1 MRWLLLKDLTILRR
15 SPLLVAL
22 LVIYPIAIA
31 LLMGFALSGGPGKPA
46 IALFNEIPPEQR
58 SFDVAGSRLN
68 ADEYLPDL
76 LRSVDVV
83 RADSRAE
90 ARRLV
95 REGKVLGAVILPPD
109 ITEKLATG
117 REQPTIEVLYNG
129 EDAVK
134 QRYVE
139 SVIRAR
145 MAEANVALSRR
156 FQQATAGYMQLLLDG
171 GSINVLGREINVL
184 GLRNSHAIVSGAIAD
199 LPPDSSL
206 RAPLG
211 QVAQFGR
218 LAIDN
223 LGVSRRVLRSVG
235 QPIAVRQT
243 IVGGRKTP
251 LDTFA
256 AAVSVTVSLMFL
268 TLLLAAGLLALE
280 REEHAFSRLVRGLVS
295 RVGLLAEKI
304 ALAALCAFGVTLLM
318 LLALG
323 GFFIELDWGRFPLWL
338 VALAAGAVAFAALG
352 VAIGGLARE
361 VRAASLLAF
370 LLSLPIAF
378 LALVPS
384 GAVSEGLYDVIRV
397 VSAAFPFRATL
408 QALDAA
414 LNDAEVGLWAP
425 LAHLALLAVAYTA
438 LARLAVGRR
447 FG

>member
-1 MRWLLLKDLTILRR
+1 MRWLLLKDLRILRR
-15 SPLLVAL
+15 SPLLVTL

-31 LLMGFALSGGPGKPA
+31 LLIGFALSRGPGKPSIA
-46 IALFNEIPPEQR
+46 IYNEIPASQR

-68 ADEYLPDL
+68 ASEYLPDL

-83 RADSRAE
+83 RATSRAD

-95 REGKVLGAVILPPD
+95 RDGKVLGAVILPPD
-109 ITEKLATG
+109 ITQKLATG

-145 MAEANVALSRR
+145 MAEANLALSNR
-156 FQQATAGYMQLLLDG
+156 FQEATVGYLRLLLDG
-171 GSINVLGREINVL
+171 GTLSVLGRDVNIL
-184 GLRNSHAIVSGAIAD
+184 GLKNAHAITTGAIAA
-199 LPPDSSL
+199 LPPRSPL
-206 RAPLG
+206 RTSLG

-223 LGVSRRVLRSVG
+223 LGVSRDVLKSVG
-235 QPIAVRQT
+235 QPVRVRQV
-243 IVGGRKTP
+243 IVGGKRTP

-256 AAVSVTVSLMFL
+256 AAISVTVSLMFL

-295 RVGLLAEKI
+295 RVGLLVEKI
-304 ALAALCAFGVTLLM
+304 SLAALCAFGVTLVM

-323 GFFIELDWGRFPLWL
+323 GFFIDLDWTRFPQWL
-338 VALAAGAVAFAALG
+338 LALAFGAVAFAALG

-370 LLSLPIAF
+370 LLSLPVAF

-384 GAVSEGLYDVIRV
+384 GAVSDGLYDIVRA
-397 VSAAFPFRATL
+397 VSACFPFRATL

-414 LNDAEVGLWAP
+414 LNGASPGLAAP
-425 LAHLALLAVAYTA
+425 LAHLAALAVAYTS

>member
-1 MRWLLLKDLTILRR
+1 MRWLLLKDLRILRR

-31 LLMGFALSGGPGKPA
+31 LLMGFALSRGPGKPT
-46 IALFNEIPPEQR
+46 IALYNEIPAQER
-58 SFDVAGSRLN
+58 SFEVGGESIN
-68 ADEYLPDL
+68 ASEYLPDL
-76 LRSVDVV
+76 LESVNVV
-83 RADSRAE
+83 RPRSRAE
-90 ARRLV
+90 ALRLV
-95 REGKVLGAVILPPD
+95 RDGKVLGAVILPSD
-109 ITEKLATG
+109 IAEKLSSG

-139 SVIRAR
+139 SVIGAR
-145 MAEANVALSRR
+145 MADANVALSHR
-156 FQQATAGYMQLLLDG
+156 FQQVTTRYLNLLLDG
-171 GSINVLGREINVL
+171 GTLSVLGRTIDIL
-184 GLRNSHAIVSGAIAD
+184 GLRNAHRIVAGAIAA
-199 LPPDSSL
+199 LPPDSPLRPSL
-206 RAPLG
+206 R
-211 QVAQFGR
+211 QVDRFGV

-223 LGVSRRVLRSVG
+223 LGVSNQVLRSVG
-235 QPIAVRQT
+235 QPVRVRQT
-243 IVGGRKTP
+243 IVGGRRTP

-256 AAVSVTVSLMFL
+256 AAISVTISLMFL

-295 RVGLLAEKI
+295 RLGLLVAKI
-304 ALAALCAFGVTLLM
+304 LLAALLAVAVTLAM
-318 LLALG
+318 LAALG
-323 GFFIELDWGRFPLWL
+323 GLFIELDWGRFPQWL
-338 VALAAGAVAFAALG
+338 LALAGGAVAFGALG
-352 VAIGGLARE
+352 VALGGVARE

-384 GAVSEGLYDVIRV
+384 GAVAAGLYDVIRV
-397 VSAAFPFRATL
+397 VSAAFPFKPTL

-414 LNDAEVGLWAP
+414 LNDAEPGIVRP
-425 LAHLALLAVAYTA
+425 LAHLTGLAVVYTA

>member
-1 MRWLLLKDLTILRR
+1 MRWLLLKDLRILRR

-22 LVIYPIAIA
+22 LLIYPIAIA
-31 LLMGFALSGGPGKPA
+31 LLIGFALSRGPGKPTIA
-46 IALFNEIPPEQR
+46 IYNQIPAGHR
-58 SFDVAGSRLN
+58 SFDVAGSKLN
-68 ADEYLPDL
+68 ASEYLPEL

-83 RADSRAE
+83 RATSRAD

-95 REGKVLGAVILPPD
+95 RDGKVLGAVILPAD
-109 ITEKLATG
+109 VTEKLATG
-117 REQPTIEVLYNG
+117 RQQPTIEVLYNG
-129 EDAVK
+129 KDAVK

-145 MAEANVALSRR
+145 MAEANLALSHR
-156 FQQATAGYMQLLLDG
+156 FQEATVGYLRLLLEG
-171 GSINVLGREINVL
+171 GTLNVFGREVSIL
-184 GLRNSHAIVSGAIAD
+184 GLKNAHTITTGAIAA
-199 LPPDSSL
+199 LPPRSPL
-206 RAPLG
+206 RTSLG
-211 QVAQFGR
+211 QVAQFGQI
-218 LAIDN
+218 AIDN
-223 LGVSRRVLRSVG
+223 LGVSRDVLKSVG
-235 QPIAVRQT
+235 QPVRVRQVL
-243 IVGGRKTP
+243 IGGKRTP

-256 AAVSVTVSLMFL
+256 AAISVTVSLMFL

-295 RVGLLAEKI
+295 RVSLLVEKI
-304 ALAALCAFGVTLLM
+304 SLAALCAFGVTLLM

-323 GFFIELDWGRFPLWL
+323 GFFIELDWGRFPQWL
-338 VALAAGAVAFAALG
+338 LALAAGAVAFAALG

-384 GAVSEGLYDVIRV
+384 GAVSDGLYDVIRT
-397 VSAAFPFRATL
+397 VSACFPFRATL
-408 QALDAA
+408 EALDAA
-414 LNDAEVGLWAP
+414 LNGVGELPGP
-425 LAHLALLAVAYTA
+425 LLHLAALAVGYTA

>member
-1 MRWLLLKDLTILRR
+1 MRWLLLKDLRILRR

-22 LVIYPIAIA
+22 LVIYPVVIA
-31 LLMGFALSGGPGKPA
+31 LLMGFALSRGPGKPTIA
-46 IALFNEIPPEQR
+46 IFNDIPRDRR

-76 LRSVDVV
+76 LRSVNVV
-83 RADSRAE
+83 RAHTRAQ
-90 ARRLV
+90 ARALV
-95 REGKVLGAVILPPD
+95 RDGKVLGAVILPAD

-117 REQPTIEVLYNG
+117 REQPTIEILYNG

-134 QRYVE
+134 QRFVE

-156 FQQATAGYMQLLLDG
+156 FQQATAGYLQLLLDG
-171 GSINVLGREINVL
+171 GTLSVLGRDANVL
-184 GLRNSHAIVSGAIAD
+184 GLKNAHAIVTGAIDA
-199 LPPDSSL
+199 LPPSSPL
-206 RAPLG
+206 RAPLS
-211 QVAQFGR
+211 QVAGFGR

-223 LGVSRRVLRSVG
+223 LGVSRDVLRSVG
-235 QPIAVRQT
+235 QPVKVRQV
-243 IVGGRKTP
+243 IVGGKRTP

-256 AAVSVTVSLMFL
+256 AAISVTISLMFL

-295 RVGLLAEKI
+295 RLGLLVEKI
-304 ALAALCAFGVTLLM
+304 GLAALCAFFVTLLM

-323 GFFIELDWGRFPLWL
+323 GLFIELDWGRFPQWL
-338 VALAAGAVAFAALG
+338 LALAAGATAFAALG

-384 GAVSEGLYDVIRV
+384 GAVSSGLYDVIRA
-397 VSAAFPFRATL
+397 VSAAFPFKATL

-414 LNDAEVGLWAP
+414 LNGAEPGIAGP
-425 LAHLALLAVAYTA
+425 LAHLAALAVAYTA
-438 LARLAVGRR
+438 LARLALRR
-447 FG
+447 FA

>member
-1 MRWLLLKDLTILRR
+1 MRWLLLKDLRILRR

-22 LVIYPIAIA
+22 LIVYPIAIA
-31 LLMGFALSGGPGKPA
+31 LLIGFALSGGPGKPT
-46 IALFNEIPPEQR
+46 IALVNEIPTDQR
-58 SFDVAGSRLN
+58 SFDVAGGRVT
-68 ADEYLPDL
+68 AAEYLPAL
-76 LRSVDVV
+76 LRSVDIV
-83 RADSRAE
+83 RPRTRAE

-95 REGKVLGAVILPPD
+95 RDGKVLGAVILPAD
-109 ITEKLATG
+109 ITEKLSTG

-139 SVIRAR
+139 SIIRAR
-145 MAEANVALSRR
+145 LADANLALSGR
-156 FQQATAGYMQLLLDG
+156 FQKATAGYLQLLLG
-171 GSINVLGREINVL
+171 GGTINVLGRDVNIL
-184 GLRNSHAIVSGAIAD
+184 GLKNAHAITTGAIAA
-199 LPPDSSL
+199 LPPRSPVRTSL
-206 RAPLG
+206 S
-211 QVAQFGR
+211 QVAQFGQI
-218 LAIDN
+218 AIEN
-223 LGVSRRVLRSVG
+223 LGLSRDVLRSVG
-235 QPIAVRQT
+235 EPLRVRQT
-243 IVGGRKTP
+243 IIGGKRTP

-256 AAVSVTVSLMFL
+256 AAISVTVSLMFL
-268 TLLLAAGLLALE
+268 TVLLAAGLLALE

-295 RVGLLAEKI
+295 RLGLLVEKI
-304 ALAALCAFGVTLLM
+304 GLAALCAFAVTLVM

-323 GFFIELDWGRFPLWL
+323 GFFITLDWSRFPQWL
-338 VALAAGAVAFAALG
+338 LALGAGAIAFAALG

-384 GAVSEGLYDVIRV
+384 GAVSGGLEDVIGA
-397 VSAAFPFRATL
+397 VSAMFPFKATL

-425 LAHLALLAVAYTA
+425 LAHLAVLAVAYTA

>member
-1 MRWLLLKDLTILRR
+1 MRWLLLKDLRILRR

-31 LLMGFALSGGPGKPA
+31 LLIGFALSGGPGKPTIA
-46 IALFNEIPPEQR
+46 IVNEIPRQQR

-68 ADEYLPDL
+68 AGEYLPDL
-76 LRSVDVV
+76 LRSVNVV
-83 RADSRAE
+83 RARSRAQ
-90 ARRLV
+90 ARALV
-95 REGKVLGAVILPPD
+95 RDGKVLGAVILPPD
-109 ITEKLATG
+109 ITAKLASG

-139 SVIRAR
+139 SIVRAR
-145 MAEANVALSRR
+145 MADANVALSRR
-156 FQQATAGYMQLLLDG
+156 FQQATAGYLQLLLDG
-171 GSINVLGREINVL
+171 GSLNLLGRTVNVL
-184 GLRNSHAIVSGAIAD
+184 GLKNAHRIVTGAIAA
-199 LPPDSSL
+199 LPPRSPLRTSL
-206 RAPLG
+206 A
-211 QVAQFGR
+211 QVAAFGR

-223 LGVSRRVLRSVG
+223 LGTSRDVLRSVG
-235 QPIAVRQT
+235 QPVRVRQV
-243 IVGGRKTP
+243 IVGGRRTP

-256 AAVSVTVSLMFL
+256 AAISVTVSLMFL
-268 TLLLAAGLLALE
+268 TVLLAAGLLALE

-295 RVGLLAEKI
+295 RLELLAEKI
-304 ALAALCAFGVTLLM
+304 GLAALCAFAVTLLM

-323 GFFIELDWGRFPLWL
+323 GLFIELDWARFPQWL
-338 VALAAGAVAFAALG
+338 LALAAGAIAFAALG

-384 GAVSEGLYDVIRV
+384 GALSAGLYDVVRA
-397 VSAAFPFRATL
+397 VSAAFPFKATL

-414 LNDAEVGLWAP
+414 LNDAQPGILGP
-425 LAHLALLAVAYTA
+425 LAHLAALAVAYTA
-438 LARLAVGRR
+438 LARLALRR
-447 FG
+447 FA

>member
-1 MRWLLLKDLTILRR
+1 MRWLLLKDLRILQR
-15 SPLLVAL
+15 SPLLVSL

-31 LLMGFALSGGPGKPA
+31 LLIGFALSRGPGKPTIA
-46 IALFNEIPPEQR
+46 IFNEIPKDQR

-83 RADSRAE
+83 RADSRAQ

-95 REGKVLGAVILPPD
+95 RDGKVLGAVILPPD
-109 ITEKLATG
+109 ITEKLASG

-134 QRYVE
+134 QRYVA
-139 SVIRAR
+139 SVIKAR
-145 MAEANVALSRR
+145 MAEANVALSHR
-156 FQQATAGYMQLLLDG
+156 FQQATAGYLQLLLDG
-171 GSINVLGREINVL
+171 GTLSVLGRDVNIL
-184 GLRNSHAIVSGAIAD
+184 GLRNAHAITTGAIAA
-199 LPPDSSL
+199 LPPRSPL
-206 RAPLG
+206 RTSLG
-211 QVAQFGR
+211 QVAQFGQI
-218 LAIDN
+218 AIDN
-223 LGVSRRVLRSVG
+223 LGLSRDVLRSVG
-235 QPIAVRQT
+235 QPVKVRQT
-243 IVGGRKTP
+243 IVGGRRTP
-251 LDTFA
+251 LDAFA
-256 AAVSVTVSLMFL
+256 VAISVTVSLMFL

-280 REEHAFSRLVRGLVS
+280 REEHVFSRLVRGLVS

-304 ALAALCAFGVTLLM
+304 SLAALCAFAVTLLM

-323 GFFIELDWGRFPLWL
+323 GFFIELDWSRFPQWL
-338 VALAAGAVAFAALG
+338 LALAAGAVAFAALG

-384 GAVSEGLYDVIRV
+384 GAVSEGLYDVVRT
-397 VSAAFPFRATL
+397 VSAAFPFKATL

-414 LNDAEVGLWAP
+414 LNDASPGLLGP
-425 LAHLALLAVAYTA
+425 LAHLAALAVVYTG
-438 LARLAVGRR
+438 LARVALRR
-447 FG
+447 FD

>member
-1 MRWLLLKDLTILRR
+1 MRWLLLKDLRILRR

-31 LLMGFALSGGPGKPA
+31 LLIGFALSGGPGKPA
-46 IALFNEIPPEQR
+46 IALVNEIPR
-58 SFDVAGSRLN
+58 DRRTFDVAGARLN
-68 ADEYLPDL
+68 ADEYLPTL
-76 LRSVDVV
+76 LRSVDIV
-83 RADSRAE
+83 RARSRAE

-95 REGKVLGAVILPPD
+95 RDGKVLGAVILPSD
-109 ITEKLATG
+109 ITEKLDTG

-139 SVIRAR
+139 SIIRAR
-145 MAEANVALSRR
+145 IADANVALSRR
-156 FQQATAGYMQLLLDG
+156 FQQATVGYLRLLLDG
-171 GSINVLGREINVL
+171 GALSVLGREVNIL
-184 GLRNSHAIVSGAIAD
+184 GLRNAHAITTGAIGA
-199 LPPDSSL
+199 LPPRSPL
-206 RAPLG
+206 RTSLG
-211 QVAQFGR
+211 QVARFGQI
-218 LAIDN
+218 AIEN
-223 LGVSRRVLRSVG
+223 LGLSREVLRSVG
-235 QPIAVRQT
+235 QPVRVRQT
-243 IVGGRKTP
+243 IVGGKRTP

-256 AAVSVTVSLMFL
+256 AAISVTVSLMFL

-295 RVGLLAEKI
+295 RLGLLAEKV
-304 ALAALCAFGVTLLM
+304 ALAALCSFAVTLLM

-323 GFFIELDWGRFPLWL
+323 GFFIELDWARFPQWL
-338 VALAAGAVAFAALG
+338 LALGAGAVAFAALG

-384 GAVSEGLYDVIRV
+384 GAVSSGLYDVVRA
-397 VSAAFPFRATL
+397 VSACFPFKATL

-414 LNDAEVGLWAP
+414 LNDAEVGLWRP
-425 LAHLALLAVAYTA
+425 LAHLAGLAVAYTV

>member
-1 MRWLLLKDLTILRR
+1 MRWLLLKDLRILRR

-22 LVIYPIAIA
+22 LIVYPIAIA
-31 LLMGFALSGGPGKPA
+31 LLIGFALSGGPGKPTIA
-46 IALFNEIPPEQR
+46 IYNEIPAAQR

-76 LRSVDVV
+76 LKSVDVI
-83 RADSRAE
+83 RAHSRAQVQQ
-90 ARRLV
+90 LV
-95 REGKVLGAVILPPD
+95 RDGKVLGAIILPAD
-109 ITEKLATG
+109 ITEKLTTG

-129 EDAVK
+129 QDAVK

-139 SVIRAR
+139 SVIKAR
-145 MAEANVALSRR
+145 VAEANVALSRR
-156 FQQATAGYMQLLLDG
+156 FQQATAGYLKLLLDG
-171 GSINVLGREINVL
+171 GSLSVLGRDVNIL
-184 GLRNSHAIVSGAIAD
+184 GLRNAHAITTGAIDA
-199 LPPDSSL
+199 LPPRSPLRTSL
-206 RAPLG
+206 G
-211 QVAQFGR
+211 EVAQFGQI
-218 LAIDN
+218 AIDN
-223 LGVSRRVLRSVG
+223 LGLSRDVLRSVG
-235 QPIAVRQT
+235 EPLRVRQT
-243 IVGGRKTP
+243 IVDGKRTP

-256 AAVSVTVSLMFL
+256 AAISVTVSLMFL
-268 TLLLAAGLLALE
+268 TVLLAAGLLALE

-295 RVGLLAEKI
+295 RLGLLVEKI
-304 ALAALCAFGVTLLM
+304 GLAALCAFAVTLLM

-323 GFFIELDWGRFPLWL
+323 GFFIELDWARFPQWL
-338 VALAAGAVAFAALG
+338 LALAAGAVAFAALG

-384 GAVSEGLYDVIRV
+384 GAVSGGLDDVIRA
-397 VSAAFPFRATL
+397 VSAAFPFKATL

-414 LNDAEVGLWAP
+414 LNDAPVGLWRP
-425 LAHLALLAVAYTA
+425 LAHLCALAVVYTA